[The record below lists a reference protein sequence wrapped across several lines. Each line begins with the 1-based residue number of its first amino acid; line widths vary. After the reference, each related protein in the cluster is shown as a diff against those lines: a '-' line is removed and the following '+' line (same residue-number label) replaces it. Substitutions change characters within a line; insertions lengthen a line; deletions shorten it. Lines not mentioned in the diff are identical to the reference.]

1 MKTFNISSPSK
12 TGLILLMACAA
23 LLDGCA
29 QRPPGRLFEIDAAL
43 GERVER
49 PHAVLRASGLADLR
63 EAALLGEDGSS
74 RAFAEDHL
82 IVSSRLGRDDL
93 ERALR
98 RWQARVVDT
107 HAGVAGEESAYLV
120 RIDPSAADLRQFDAR
135 LRRESLDTGSRLKV
149 SSRRGL
155 QLLAASFEIDAVDGV
170 RARPVWLDRPAAF
183 TPEQLAAQPAI
194 ADLVR
199 MNCARELQGEL
210 RQLVALGR
218 GGPQGAMAEAALRE
232 RYGSAAHCSPQP
244 PEMEL
249 IAGGVTVLP
258 PGQDLEPYRV
268 ILSLPAGMSGATG
281 IAITAALG
289 EAHEDGP
296 TIASL
301 FGGSV
306 QLRLLQD
313 RIGVA
318 TQFSSGLPACAQ
330 SESFT
335 LRVSLASG
343 STTDFA
349 VRLPIRFGP
358 IRFPSH
364 REDRSEPYPLH
375 FTPGVPGAAALC
387 VAGDPQG
394 LSWSWVADPDALPA
408 GLALSPSANTLRQ
421 HRAELGGTPAAAIA
435 SPARGAVRAT
445 QAGHILQ
452 RQVEID
458 VGVRFH
464 DTLGGDPACGT
475 RVELEAGAAFRC
487 ELPRPRNIPNYTWSV
502 ASGALPTG
510 LALQQTGGRWYVAGT
525 VPENAPVRGWPL
537 AFRLQPSAHLRP
549 TAFVVTAPVRIWT
562 QNAQLRPS
570 GWPTTANRAWDNEE
584 RATHILNRIR
594 QFDVVALQEVFDD
607 DQRDQLA
614 AWAAL
619 DRAQAIQAGMFQQ
632 NSRHRFHHLHWGP
645 VTEELTTD
653 EESGLALFVRTSLA
667 RGLPGFEGSEFWTC
681 HSSPTDPY
689 CGVPPELAPVVF
701 GQLCAGGDCWAR
713 KGFTITK
720 VPLGEHP
727 DAFVWLINTHM
738 QASEDD
744 GSGETLRQQIRRQ
757 QLDMILQHIDADRY
771 RRHPVILLGD
781 TNVRASEGAS
791 SEYRGHFEQGPLQ
804 GWLDAVQQ
812 SLLPTLPP
820 NQRVGPDDDTAPFT
834 WDQERNAYAHFWDGE
849 GDHRHMHVAS
859 GLPAA
864 ACRQHEIYR
873 YHPDWCAGRFVHPC
887 KRERLD
893 HILVRQGSALALRT
907 EEVRIEDAPVQTRM
921 CNERFPIAYHAA
933 WGMQCYLSDHFGLSA
948 RFRLLPAGFAP

>member
-170 RARPVWLDRPAAF
+170 RARLVWLDRPAAF

-244 PEMEL
+244 PEVEL

-421 HRAELGGTPAAAIA
+421 HRAELGGTPAAAIT

-452 RQVEID
+452 RRVEID
-458 VGVRFH
+458 VGVRFQATH
-464 DTLGGDPACGT
+464 GSDPACGT

-487 ELPRPRNIPNYTWSV
+487 ELPRPQDIRNYTWSV

-570 GWPTTANRAWDNEE
+570 SAPVWWVVNTDADNEE
-584 RATHILNRIR
+584 RLTQIVRRAS
-594 QFDVVALQEVFDD
+594 QFDVVALQEVYDD
-607 DQRDQLA
+607 TQRDQLS
-614 AWAAL
+614 AWAAIEHARSL
-619 DRAQAIQAGMFQQ
+619 AGLLVDDRGV
-632 NSRHRFHHLHWGP
+632 RYYELRFGP
-645 VTEELTTD
+645 EGEDRPCFLLVIPCQ
-653 EESGLALFVRTSLA
+653 ESGLSLLVRTTFA
-667 RGLPGFEGSEFWTC
+667 RSPLLHRGVEFAQC
-681 HSSPTDPY
+681 
-689 CGVPPELAPVVF
+689 
-701 GQLCAGGDCWAR
+701 GGDDCLSR

-791 SEYRGHFEQGPLQ
+791 SEYRRHFDQGPLQ
-804 GWLDAVQQ
+804 GWLDPVQQ
-812 SLLPTLPP
+812 SLLPTLPA

-873 YHPDWCAGRFVHPC
+873 YHPDWCAGRFVHPR

-893 HILVRQGSALALRT
+893 HILVRQGSAFVLRT

-921 CNERFPIAYHAA
+921 CNERFPIDYHAA